1 MKKID
6 LTKGNVMNVLLALA
20 LPIMGTSLLQ
30 FTYNLVDMLWV
41 GRLGSDAVA
50 SIGSS
55 SFFTGMGYAI
65 NALIMIGTGIK
76 VSHCMGKEDHEGV
89 KEYIQTGM
97 ILSAVIGVCYMVIL
111 LGFGRSFI
119 GFLQLNNEKVASDAY
134 LYLAWS
140 APMLFFG
147 FFNNLFSRIF
157 ASLGNSK
164 SALKINVVG
173 VVTNIILDPILIYGA
188 KWGVAGAAI
197 ATLIANIIMFML
209 YLRVGKDVFVV
220 HLKKKVDLKKVKEI
234 TQLGTPIAFQ
244 RILFTLIN
252 IMLAKMI
259 ATFGADAVAAQKIG
273 LQIES
278 ITYMVTGGL
287 NGAVASF
294 IGQNYGAKEYNR
306 LHKGYRTALVIGI
319 IYSALSTLIFWI
331 FPEQLAGLFVE
342 KQATIAIASGY
353 LRIIAYSQ
361 IFNAMEMVSNGFLT
375 GIGKPKIPSYVSVI
389 FTALRLPMAYIC
401 IRYLGVE
408 GIWWSITLSTILK
421 GSILVSI
428 YLFRIK
434 EKLIKDLSGVN
445 K

>member
-20 LPIMGTSLLQ
+20 LPIMGSSILQ
-30 FTYNLVDMLWV
+30 FTYNLVDMLWI

-55 SFFTGMGYAI
+55 SFFTGLGYAI

-76 VSHCMGKEDHEGV
+76 VSHCMGKEDTEGI
-89 KEYIQTGM
+89 KEYIHAGM
-97 ILSAVIGVCYMVIL
+97 ILSAVIGLCYAVVLIG
-111 LGFGRSFI
+111 LGQSFI
-119 GFLQLNNEKVASDAY
+119 GFLQLNNTEVASNAY

-140 APMLFFG
+140 APMLCFA

-164 SALKINVVG
+164 SALKISAVG
-173 VVTNIILDPILIYGA
+173 IVMNIVLDPILIYVF
-188 KWGVAGAAI
+188 KWGVVGAAV
-197 ATLIANIIMFML
+197 ATLIANIIMFIM
-209 YLRVGKDVFVV
+209 YLVIGKGLFSF
-220 HLKKKVDLKKVKEI
+220 HFKKKVDFEKMREI
-234 TQLGTPIAFQ
+234 TRLGTPIAFQ

-259 ATFGADAVAAQKIG
+259 AKFGADAVAAQKIG

-278 ITYMVTGGL
+278 VTYMVTGGL

-294 IGQNYGAKEYNR
+294 IGQNYGAKKYDR
-306 LHKGYRTALVIGI
+306 LHKGYHTALSVGI
-319 IYSALSTLIFWI
+319 IYAALSTLIFWA
-331 FPEQLAGLFVE
+331 FPEQLAGLFVKE
-342 KQATIAIASGY
+342 QATIAIAAGY

-375 GIGKPKIPSYVSVI
+375 GIGRPKIPSYVSII
-389 FTALRLPMAYIC
+389 FTALRLPMAYFC

-408 GIWWSITLSTILK
+408 GIWWSITLSTALK
-421 GSILVSI
+421 GSVLVGI
-428 YLFRIK
+428 YLFKIQG
-434 EKLIKDLSGVN
+434 KLSEG
-445 K
+445 

>member
-6 LTKGNVMNVLLALA
+6 LTKGNVMRVLLALA
-20 LPIMGTSLLQ
+20 LPIMGSSLLQ

-55 SFFTGMGYAI
+55 SFFTGLGYAI
-65 NALIMIGTGIK
+65 HALIMIGTGIK
-76 VSHCMGKEDHEGV
+76 VSHCMGKEDHEGI
-89 KEYIQTGM
+89 KAYIQTGM
-97 ILSAVIGVCYMVIL
+97 ILSAVIGTCYMIIL
-111 LGFGRSFI
+111 IKFGQSFI
-119 GFLQLNNEKVASDAY
+119 GFLQLNNEKVANDAY

-140 APMLFFG
+140 APMLFFA
-147 FFNNLFSRIF
+147 FFNQLFSRIF

-164 SALKINVVG
+164 SALKISAVG
-173 VVTNIILDPILIYGA
+173 IITNIILDPIFIYGMSL
-188 KWGVAGAAI
+188 GVVGAAI
-197 ATLIANIIMFML
+197 ATLIANMIMLAMYAKIGSGVIDF
-209 YLRVGKDVFVV
+209 
-220 HLKKKVDLKKVKEI
+220 HLNKKLDFRKMKEI
-234 TQLGTPIAFQ
+234 TQLGTPIAVQ

-252 IMLAKMI
+252 ILLAKMI

-294 IGQNYGAKEYNR
+294 VGQNYGAKKYDR
-306 LHKGYRTALVIGI
+306 MDKGYRTALTIGI
-319 IYSALSTLIFWI
+319 VYSALSTFIFLL
-331 FPEQLAGLFVE
+331 FPEQLTRLFVE
-342 KQATIAIASGY
+342 ESVTIGIASGY

-361 IFNAMEMVSNGFLT
+361 IFNAMEMVTNGFLT
-375 GIGKPKIPSYVSVI
+375 GIGKPKIPAYTSVI
-389 FTALRLPMAYIC
+389 FTALRLPLAYVC

-408 GIWWSITLSTILK
+408 GIWWSITLSTVLK
-421 GSILVSI
+421 GSVLVGL
-428 YLFRIK
+428 YVF
-434 EKLIKDLSGVN
+434 KLQRKFA

>member
-20 LPIMGTSLLQ
+20 LPIMGSSILQ
-30 FTYNLVDMLWV
+30 FTYNLVDMLWI

-55 SFFTGMGYAI
+55 SFFTGLGYAI

-76 VSHCMGKEDHEGV
+76 VSHCMGKEDTEGI
-89 KEYIQTGM
+89 KEYIHAGM
-97 ILSAVIGVCYMVIL
+97 ILSAVIGLCYAVVLIG
-111 LGFGRSFI
+111 LGQSFI
-119 GFLQLNNEKVASDAY
+119 GFLQLNNTEVASNAY

-140 APMLFFG
+140 APMLCFA

-164 SALKINVVG
+164 SALKISAVG
-173 VVTNIILDPILIYGA
+173 IVMNIVLDPILIYVF
-188 KWGVAGAAI
+188 KWGVVGAAV
-197 ATLIANIIMFML
+197 ATLIANIIMFIM
-209 YLRVGKDVFVV
+209 YLVIGKGLFSF
-220 HLKKKVDLKKVKEI
+220 HFKKKVDFEKMREI
-234 TQLGTPIAFQ
+234 TRLGTPIAFQ

-259 ATFGADAVAAQKIG
+259 AKFGADAVAAQKIG

-278 ITYMVTGGL
+278 VTYMVTGGL

-294 IGQNYGAKEYNR
+294 IGQNYGAKKYDR
-306 LHKGYRTALVIGI
+306 LHKGYHTALSVGI
-319 IYSALSTLIFWI
+319 IYAALSTLIFLA
-331 FPEQLAGLFVE
+331 FPEQLAGLFVKE
-342 KQATIAIASGY
+342 QATIAIAAGY

-375 GIGKPKIPSYVSVI
+375 GIGRPKIPSYVSII
-389 FTALRLPMAYIC
+389 FTALRLPMAYFC

-408 GIWWSITLSTILK
+408 GIWWSITLSTALK
-421 GSILVSI
+421 GSVLVGI
-428 YLFRIK
+428 YLFKIQG
-434 EKLIKDLSGVN
+434 KLSES
-445 K
+445 

>member
-1 MKKID
+1 
-6 LTKGNVMNVLLALA
+6 MNVLIALA
-20 LPIMGTSLLQ
+20 LPIMGSSLLQ

-41 GRLGSDAVA
+41 GHLGSDAVA

-55 SFFTGMGYAI
+55 SFFTGLGYAI

-76 VSHCMGKEDHEGV
+76 VSHCMGKEDAEGI
-89 KEYIQTGM
+89 KEYIHTGM
-97 ILSAVIGVCYMVIL
+97 MLNVVVGLCYAVILIG
-111 LGFGRSFI
+111 LGQSLI
-119 GFLQLNNEKVASDAY
+119 GFLQLNNHEVASNAY

-140 APMLFFG
+140 APMLFFA

-157 ASLGNSK
+157 ASLGNTK

-173 VVTNIILDPILIYGA
+173 IMVNIILDPILIYII
-188 KWGVAGAAI
+188 KWGVVGAAV
-197 ATLIANIIMFML
+197 ATLIANIIMFIM
-209 YLRVGKDVFVV
+209 YLRVGKDLFVFQF
-220 HLKKKVDLKKVKEI
+220 KKKVDLNKIREI
-234 TQLGTPIAFQ
+234 TQLGAPIAFQ

-278 ITYMVTGGL
+278 VTYMVTGGL

-294 IGQNYGAKEYNR
+294 IGQNYGAKKYDR
-306 LHKGYRTALVIGI
+306 LHRGYHIALGIGI
-319 IYSALSTLIFWI
+319 FYAALSTLIFWI
-331 FPEQLAGLFVE
+331 FPKQLAGLFVRE
-342 KQATIAIASGY
+342 QTTIAIAAGY

-375 GIGKPKIPSYVSVI
+375 GIGKPKIPSYVSMI
-389 FTALRLPMAYIC
+389 FTALRLPMAYFG

-408 GIWWSITLSTILK
+408 GIWWSITLSTTLK
-421 GSILVSI
+421 GSILVGI
-428 YLFRIK
+428 YLFRIRR
-434 EKLIKDLSGVN
+434 KLIES
-445 K
+445 

>member
-20 LPIMGTSLLQ
+20 LPIMGSSILQ
-30 FTYNLVDMLWV
+30 FTYNLVDMLWI

-55 SFFTGMGYAI
+55 SFFTGLGYAI

-76 VSHCMGKEDHEGV
+76 VSHCMGKEDTEGI
-89 KEYIQTGM
+89 KEYIHAGM
-97 ILSAVIGVCYMVIL
+97 ILSAVIGLCYAVVLIG
-111 LGFGRSFI
+111 LGQSFI
-119 GFLQLNNEKVASDAY
+119 GFLQLNNTEVASNAY

-140 APMLFFG
+140 APMLCFA

-164 SALKINVVG
+164 SALKISAVG
-173 VVTNIILDPILIYGA
+173 IVMNIVLDPILIYVF
-188 KWGVAGAAI
+188 KWGVVGAAV
-197 ATLIANIIMFML
+197 ATLIANIIMFIM
-209 YLRVGKDVFVV
+209 YLVIGKGLFSF
-220 HLKKKVDLKKVKEI
+220 HFKKKVDFEKMREI
-234 TQLGTPIAFQ
+234 TRLGTPIAFQ

-259 ATFGADAVAAQKIG
+259 AKFGADAVAAQKIG

-278 ITYMVTGGL
+278 VTYMVTGGL

-294 IGQNYGAKEYNR
+294 IGQNYGAKKYDR
-306 LHKGYRTALVIGI
+306 LHKGYHTALSVGI
-319 IYSALSTLIFWI
+319 IYAALSTLIFWA
-331 FPEQLAGLFVE
+331 FPEQLAGLFVKE
-342 KQATIAIASGY
+342 QATIAISAGY

-375 GIGKPKIPSYVSVI
+375 GIGRPKIPSYVSI
-389 FTALRLPMAYIC
+389 FFTALRLPMAYFS

-408 GIWWSITLSTILK
+408 GIWWSITLSTAIK
-421 GSILVSI
+421 GSVLVGI
-428 YLFRIK
+428 YLFKIQG
-434 EKLIKDLSGVN
+434 KLSEG
-445 K
+445 

>member
-20 LPIMGTSLLQ
+20 LPIMGSSILQ
-30 FTYNLVDMLWV
+30 FTYNLVDMLWI

-55 SFFTGMGYAI
+55 SFFTGLGYAI

-76 VSHCMGKEDHEGV
+76 VSHCMGKEDTEGI
-89 KEYIQTGM
+89 KEYIHAGM
-97 ILSAVIGVCYMVIL
+97 ILSAVIGLCYAVVLIG
-111 LGFGRSFI
+111 LGQSFI
-119 GFLQLNNEKVASDAY
+119 GFLQLNNTEVASNAY

-140 APMLFFG
+140 APMLCFA

-164 SALKINVVG
+164 SALKISAVG
-173 VVTNIILDPILIYGA
+173 IVMNIVLDPILIYVF
-188 KWGVAGAAI
+188 KWGVVGAAV
-197 ATLIANIIMFML
+197 ATLIANIIMFIM
-209 YLRVGKDVFVV
+209 YLVIGKGLFSF
-220 HLKKKVDLKKVKEI
+220 HFKKKVDFEKMREI
-234 TQLGTPIAFQ
+234 TRLGTPIAFQ

-259 ATFGADAVAAQKIG
+259 AKFGADAVAAQKIG

-278 ITYMVTGGL
+278 VTYMVTGGL

-294 IGQNYGAKEYNR
+294 IGQNYGAKKYDR
-306 LHKGYRTALVIGI
+306 LHKGYHTALSVGI
-319 IYSALSTLIFWI
+319 IYAALSTLIFLA
-331 FPEQLAGLFVE
+331 FPEQLAGLFVKE
-342 KQATIAIASGY
+342 KATIAIAAGY

-375 GIGKPKIPSYVSVI
+375 GIGRPKVPSYVSII
-389 FTALRLPMAYIC
+389 FTALRLPMAYFS

-408 GIWWSITLSTILK
+408 GIWWSITLSTALK
-421 GSILVSI
+421 GSVLVGI
-428 YLFRIK
+428 YLFKIQG
-434 EKLIKDLSGVN
+434 KLSEG
-445 K
+445 